1 MSEGPTTADWTPAE
15 RAAFEARRRSRNR
28 ALAILLFALVALFFG
43 ITVVRMTGQAAQVPG
58 TARPMGPQTS
68 P

>member
-1 MSEGPTTADWTPAE
+1 MSEARTTADWTPAE

-28 ALAILLFALVALFFG
+28 ALALLLFALVALFFG
-43 ITVVRMTGQAAQVPG
+43 ITVVRMSGQVAQVPG
-58 TARPMGPQTS
+58 TARPMSPQAT